1 LPVQQPG
8 IDSKRGVRR
17 LFFQAFSGKFA
28 VDQKILAKPAAA
40 HYPWCRLAV

>member
-1 LPVQQPG
+1 VEQTG
-8 IDSKRGVRR
+8 IVPKRGARR
-17 LFFQAFSGKFA
+17 LFFQAFPKKFA